1 MLADEKEINNANIT
15 LYIFMPGIIFFTV
28 LIFSTILLWKQLVA
42 WWDNLVYP
50 EHLSLEMMENEST
63 NEQEITVLVFKVKVK
78 IFLKR
83 LSDTLF
89 GASKQKEV
97 NRVLALQ
104 NTSDFLTQTYPPKSP
119 LSKSYL
125 PNTLSHRPL
134 PSNAFIPTIVK
145 PPSTSRL
152 PQLLLSTRT
161 PVELDSSLPSSP
173 KSPSCKICFS
183 SKPNCVFISCF
194 HGGIC
199 YECGIR
205 IFSLDQK

>member
-15 LYIFMPGIIFFTV
+15 LYIFMPGLIFFTV

-50 EHLSLEMMENEST
+50 EHLSLEMMENESS

-89 GASKQKEV
+89 GVSRPKEV
-97 NRVLALQ
+97 NKVIALQ
-104 NTSDFLTQTYPPKSP
+104 HTSDFLTQTRHPKPS
-119 LSKSYL
+119 LFKSNL
-125 PNTLSHRPL
+125 PDTLTHRPL
-134 PSNAFIPTIVK
+134 PSSTLIPPIIE

-152 PQLLLSTRT
+152 PVILFSTCT
-161 PVELDSSLPSSP
+161 PIALDSSQSSSP
-173 KSPSCKICFS
+173 KSLSCKICFS
-183 SKPNCVFISCF
+183 SKPN
-194 HGGIC
+194 
-199 YECGIR
+199 
-205 IFSLDQK
+205 